1 MAAFLHEN
9 LLSFIDGD
17 AIADVAGCLEQLSAA
32 DALASGR
39 RWGSEWRLLLRCWG
53 GGWQRERVRM
63 LVWCGGTVVS
73 SWPFTWLHTLLFCP
87 GCLLA
92 CASSPAVPALPRCA
106 HPALLTLLCLLCPA
120 APTLHCS
127 QRRTDGRRL

>member
-1 MAAFLHEN
+1 VAAFLHEN

-39 RWGSEWRLLLRCWG
+39 RWGSEWRRLLTRCWG
-53 GGWQRERVRM
+53 GGWQRERLRM

-73 SWPFTWLHTLLFCP
+73 SWTFAWLHTLLFCP

-92 CASSPAVPALPRCA
+92 CASSPAVPSCALLCPPCFVDLAIPALLRCA
-106 HPALLTLLCLLCPA
+106 HPALQ
-120 APTLHCS
+120 PTTH
-127 QRRTDGRRL
+127 